1 MYRMIIMAVLMM
13 CHAPA
18 AVADQ
23 AALQNAMA
31 ATLVVRSAD
40 SEDRFLGSA
49 FVFGAQDRAVTNAHV
64 VGAVSEVV
72 VVDHTGAEQVAQ
84 VIAVDEL
91 RDLALL
97 ALTRPMGAVLLPR
110 DRAVAIG
117 MTVYAI
123 GAPLQAVNTLTQGI
137 VSNDARQVEAQQPVR
152 YVQHSAPVNPGSSGG
167 PLVDAQGRVIGV
179 NSRIADG
186 SRYFVGIA
194 YAVPVADILAFIAA
208 PQPARIGPGIQVR
221 ALTRQIRDA
230 LGLTDT
236 QGVLVDH
243 VSAGRPAALA
253 GVMAGDVLLS
263 IDTHTI
269 ARPGDIAFALA
280 AAGVSVRVRVYRDGE
295 TLMLDMNLTPI
306 QALLE
311 PVSPTEP
318 LRKASYTLAQMGII
332 ADASG
337 AITQMAQDG
346 AGFFAGISVG
356 DRIIAVDGRA
366 VTALQLGWASALEV
380 TKPVLLLIRLPD
392 GATRHYV
399 LNPWATTLRLRP
411 SSGANILDT
420 DVVTFE

>member
-1 MYRMIIMAVLMM
+1 M
-13 CHAPA
+13 
-18 AVADQ
+18 
-23 AALQNAMA
+23 
-31 ATLVVRSAD
+31 
-40 SEDRFLGSA
+40 
-49 FVFGAQDRAVTNAHV
+49 
-64 VGAVSEVV
+64 
-72 VVDHTGAEQVAQ
+72 
-84 VIAVDEL
+84 
-91 RDLALL
+91 
-97 ALTRPMGAVLLPR
+97 
-110 DRAVAIG
+110 
-117 MTVYAI
+117 
-123 GAPLQAVNTLTQGI
+123 
-137 VSNDARQVEAQQPVR
+137 
-152 YVQHSAPVNPGSSGG
+152 
-167 PLVDAQGRVIGV
+167 
-179 NSRIADG
+179 
-186 SRYFVGIA
+186 
-194 YAVPVADILAFIAA
+194 
-208 PQPARIGPGIQVR
+208 
-221 ALTRQIRDA
+221 
-230 LGLTDT
+230 
-236 QGVLVDH
+236 
-243 VSAGRPAALA
+243 
-253 GVMAGDVLLS
+253 
-263 IDTHTI
+263 
-269 ARPGDIAFALA
+269 
-280 AAGVSVRVRVYRDGE
+280 RVRVYRDGE